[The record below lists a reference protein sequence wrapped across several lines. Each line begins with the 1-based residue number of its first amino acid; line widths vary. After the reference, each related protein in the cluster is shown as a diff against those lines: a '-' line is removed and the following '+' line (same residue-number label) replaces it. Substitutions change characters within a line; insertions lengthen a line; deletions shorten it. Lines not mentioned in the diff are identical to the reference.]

1 VIRPGGRVRGLVA
14 VVPNEVVNGIR
25 LRYEVTGSGVPLVL
39 VHGSWGDHHNW
50 DALVPLLAH
59 EFQVVAF
66 DRRGH
71 SDSESPAGQGS
82 VNDDV
87 ADLAALIERLGDGP
101 AHVVGNSFGA
111 SIALRLAARD
121 PGLVRTLT
129 AHEPP
134 LLLLL
139 VDDPAAASVVSEVG
153 ARIGAVA
160 GLLSAGQN
168 TAAAQ
173 QFVEQVALGP
183 GQWESLPPHVQQT
196 FIRNAATFL
205 DEINDP
211 EGLTIDVASL
221 ANFSGPALL
230 TQGTESP
237 PFFGLI
243 LDKIGAALDGAQRQ
257 TIDGAGHVPQMS
269 HPKEY
274 AEAVISFTRRS
285 AG

>member
-1 VIRPGGRVRGLVA
+1 MPI
-14 VVPNEVVNGIR
+14 EVVNGIR
-25 LRYEVTGSGVPLVL
+25 LRYEVVGSGPPLVL

-50 DALVPLLAH
+50 DALAPLLAD

-71 SDSESPAGQGS
+71 SDTESPAGQGS
-82 VNDDV
+82 VHDDV
-87 ADLAALIERLGDGP
+87 ADLAALIERLGNGP
-101 AHVVGNSFGA
+101 AHVVGNSFGG
-111 SIALRLAARD
+111 SIVLRLAVRD
-121 PGLVRTLT
+121 PGLVLTLT

-134 LLLLL
+134 LMMLLA
-139 VDDPAAASVVSEVG
+139 DDPATAAVVNDVG
-153 ARIGAVA
+153 QRIGAVV
-160 GLLSAGQN
+160 GLLTAGQN
-168 TAAAQ
+168 PEAAQ

-183 GQWESLPPHVQQT
+183 GQWEFLPPPVQQT

-205 DEINDP
+205 DETNDP
-211 EGLTIDVASL
+211 EALTIDVAGL

-243 LDKIGAALDGAQRQ
+243 LDKIAPALVGGKRQ
-257 TIDGAGHVPQMS
+257 TIDGAGHVPQMT

-274 AEAVISFTRRS
+274 AEALVSFTR
-285 AG
+285 G